1 MRFRPNR
8 HNMTSKFSAAKVAEM
23 LPKLRAIK
31 SKNAKRVR
39 ELSNIAIVALRELEE
54 IEEAMDEE
62 ASREVDYDYVDLEG
76 YKLTYEIAYRLPQAE
91 ATAMNVTHCRSVLVD
106 VRAEAARIEMGNDL

>member
-1 MRFRPNR
+1 
-8 HNMTSKFSAAKVAEM
+8 M

-62 ASREVDYDYVDLEG
+62 ASVEVDHDYVDLDG
-76 YKLTYEIAYRLPQAE
+76 YKLTYEIAYRLPVPQAE
-91 ATAMNVTHCRSVLVD
+91 ATVMNVTHCRSVLVD
-106 VRAEAARIEMGNDL
+106 VRAEAARVEMGNDL